1 VRDNGA
7 GTGDARGLEVS
18 PGRFLARYVSQTSI
32 LLIRSTIFW
41 TKDVH
46 DLLVETVLAFRPTSN
61 AVSLSFFK
69 NGRPQHSDL
78 GQEYSNPRSSSCR
91 YVSLKLTVCPAR
103 AVPRLKHNSVAAELD
118 IVRHFGDRPLAEMNF
133 FWTPAR
139 RIWN

>member
-1 VRDNGA
+1 V
-7 GTGDARGLEVS
+7 
-18 PGRFLARYVSQTSI
+18 
-32 LLIRSTIFW
+32 
-41 TKDVH
+41 
-46 DLLVETVLAFRPTSN
+46 LVETVLAFHPTSR
-61 AVSLSFFK
+61 AVSLSFLK
-69 NGRPQHSDL
+69 TAGRNTLIL

-118 IVRHFGDRPLAEMNF
+118 MVRHFGDRLLAEMNF